1 VKTFRTILDRIL
13 YGAAGDLLYTEREIT
28 MIRGTFITIY
38 NVLRSK
44 KTGIR
49 MLTIKKSQK
58 CLLKFRKNN
67 PEKIGYS

>member
-28 MIRGTFITIY
+28 MIRGTCITIY

-44 KTGIR
+44 KRGVR
-49 MLTIKKSQK
+49 MLTIKKESK
-58 CLLKFRKNN
+58 MPL
-67 PEKIGYS
+67 EI